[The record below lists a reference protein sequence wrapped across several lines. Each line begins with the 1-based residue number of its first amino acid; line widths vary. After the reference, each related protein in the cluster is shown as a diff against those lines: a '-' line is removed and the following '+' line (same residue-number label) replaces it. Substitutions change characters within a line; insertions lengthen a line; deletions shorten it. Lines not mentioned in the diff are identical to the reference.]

1 MILTVVRTRSSSRP
15 EDELE
20 VFCRRLSI
28 ISHRD
33 MDGTVTVV
41 FRSMLQEGRTRSV
54 GSSELAGLTQLNRVT
69 IIHHLQRL
77 EQMGL
82 VEHTERKYRLRVH
95 DLGEAV
101 VQMRGQMM
109 RSFEEA
115 ESIAERLDK
124 EMDIHTQ
131 MLRPELVRAPRGHP
145 SLSLVS
151 KARTEEVESRVNTK
165 RPKRR
170 LKQAQS

>member
-1 MILTVVRTRSSSRP
+1 MILTVVRPRSSSRP

-28 ISHRD
+28 ISSRD

-41 FRSMLQEGRTRSV
+41 FRSMLQEGRARPV
-54 GSSELAGLTQLNRVT
+54 GSSELAGLTRLNRVT

-101 VQMRGQMM
+101 EQMREQMM

-124 EMDIHTQ
+124 EMDIHAPL
-131 MLRPELVRAPRGHP
+131 LRAEPVRVPGAHVSHPHLSKPR
-145 SLSLVS
+145 
-151 KARTEEVESRVNTK
+151 ADDMQNRTHAAH
-165 RPKRR
+165 PKRR
-170 LKQAQS
+170 LKRAQS